1 MKRLLMQLS
10 YAMTVCLM
18 LLLSPVTAIAADNTI
33 SEAELDQM
41 LAPIALYPDTV
52 LTHIIIAAT
61 YPLEVVQADRWAK
74 RNSKLSSQA
83 AVNAVEDEN
92 WDPSVKALIAF
103 PQILARLSD
112 DLSWT
117 EQLGEAFLQDE
128 TTVLARVQLLRQK
141 ADKQGFL
148 NDTKH
153 LVVERE
159 RDVII
164 IEPARKEV
172 IYVPVYDTRVV
183 YGNWWWP
190 AYPPVYWHNAATR
203 YNRSSL
209 NWGVSV
215 NVNPWFY
222 FGVFDWHQRHI
233 IVNHNYYYAPPR
245 YYPRR
250 RVHFTA
256 SNRWYHDSYHRRGV
270 HYRNNRLNERYNGGY
285 GPKQSTREYKGQA
298 NTNNRHVNSQTRETR
313 PTYQRRSAEQVA
325 IPHRNINQAVPNRSH
340 SRQDTV
346 INNRR
351 DRDNTT
357 TTREIRTAPR
367 DNTLPVDR
375 VKPIEQI
382 HTRRFQQTEDTRI
395 NVRKQP
401 INTSQLREQQ
411 ASSQPQIRQS
421 IPQQRANPPTRPAP
435 QIRNAPERQVTPSV
449 VRESRSQA
457 QRQTITTRRQEH
469 RNID

>member
-10 YAMTVCLM
+10 YAMTVCFILI
-18 LLLSPVTAIAADNTI
+18 LSPVTAIAADNTI

-52 LTHIIIAAT
+52 LTHILIAST

-83 AVNAVEDEN
+83 AIDAVEDEN

-153 LVVERE
+153 VVVERE

-190 AYPPVYWHNAATR
+190 AYPPVYWHNVGTH
-203 YNRSSL
+203 YNRSSFA
-209 NWGVSV
+209 WGVSV

-233 IVNHNYYYAPPR
+233 IVNHNYYYSPPR

-256 SNRWYHDSYHRRGV
+256 SNRWYHDNYHRRGV
-270 HYRNNRLNERYNGGY
+270 HYRNNRLNDRYNSGY

-298 NTNNRHVNSQTRETR
+298 NTNNRHANSQTRETR
-313 PTYQRRSAEQVA
+313 PTYQRRSAEQVV

-340 SRQDTV
+340 GQQDAV
-346 INNRR
+346 INH
-351 DRDNTT
+351 RDNTT
-357 TTREIRTAPR
+357 TTREIRTVPR

-375 VKPIEQI
+375 IQPIEQT
-382 HTRRFQQTEDTRI
+382 HNRRVQQAEDTRI
-395 NVRKQP
+395 NVRQQRP
-401 INTSQLREQQ
+401 ISNQQLREQQ
-411 ASSQPQIRQS
+411 MISQPNIRQVG
-421 IPQQRANPPTRPAP
+421 PQQSVTTQTRPAP
-435 QIRNAPERQVTPSV
+435 APQVRSAPERQVTQPS
-449 VRESRSQA
+449 VRESRPQV
-457 QRQTITTRRQEH
+457 QRQTVTTRRQDQ
-469 RNID
+469 RSID